1 MASKVSV
8 DTASLR
14 SSASRVNGIA
24 SDIENELS
32 TLEQII
38 LTTADAWEG
47 SAKVSFENAFRNTYK
62 KNLTEIKES
71 LRKYAQAMTTYAD
84 ETDETTSR
92 GARRF
97 DSI

>member
-1 MASKVSV
+1 MSNKVSL
-8 DTASLR
+8 DTAALR

-24 SDIENELS
+24 GNLESELS

-38 LTTADAWEG
+38 HSTADAWEG
-47 SAKVSFENAFRNTYK
+47 PAKVSFENAFQNTYK
-62 KNLTEIKES
+62 KHLTEIKES
-71 LRKYAQAMTTYAD
+71 LRQYAKAMTAYAD

-92 GARRF
+92 GAQRF

>member
-1 MASKVSV
+1 MSSKVSL
-8 DTASLR
+8 DTSALR

-24 SDIENELS
+24 GNLESELS

-38 LTTADAWEG
+38 HSTADAWEG
-47 SAKVSFENAFRNTYK
+47 PAKVSFENAFQNTYK

-71 LRKYAQAMTTYAD
+71 LRKYAQAMTSYAD